1 MIGEE
6 ASTIFQPWAS
16 FLDLQVRH
24 LLYSPLP
31 CVCYLSPSLLL
42 TQVPGY
48 KCILAKTTKCT
59 ITAVQNMI
67 QALCCVLSVI
77 SSEILVP
84 NLAAVNLISADI
96 ATTDS
101 QILLKLTIIIIII
114 ISIFFFILHHF
125 LLVLHR
131 PLSFDVLKDPK
142 TKPLWYETLFL
153 SPSCLVGSA
162 KRLQY
167 VPTTHLPVTIGVFFF
182 NFC

>member
-84 NLAAVNLISADI
+84 NLAAVNLISAKI
-96 ATTDS
+96 ATRDS
-101 QILLKLTIIIIII
+101 QILLKLIIIMIFF
-114 ISIFFFILHHF
+114 FFFILYHF

-131 PLSFDVLKDPK
+131 PLSFEVLKDPK

-153 SPSCLVGSA
+153 SPSCFVGSA

-167 VPTTHLPVTIGVFFF
+167 LRHT
-182 NFC
+182 

>member
-16 FLDLQVRH
+16 CLDLQVRH

-67 QALCCVLSVI
+67 QALCCVLSMI

-84 NLAAVNLISADI
+84 NLAAVNLISANI
-96 ATTDS
+96 ATRDS

-114 ISIFFFILHHF
+114 IFLFFILHHF

-131 PLSFDVLKDPK
+131 RLSFEVLKDPK

-153 SPSCLVGSA
+153 SPSRLVGSA

-167 VPTTHLPVTIGVFFF
+167 LRHTY
-182 NFC
+182 